1 MNLNVTSVLFVQQP
15 PFCDCSP
22 TLEDRSYSI
31 NKLPLIQCTSCDR
44 SFTGFLSPDQSTGHG
59 NFNPT
64 NEVPC
69 TFRFRCHW
77 FDHHMGTSADRD
89 SDMQPNCLYWLA
101 WRLHRLRLGDIR
113 IVHFD
118 KRAGKSII
126 SASDILKQGHMWE
139 FKQGRSIDTDVFLVH
154 TPKFIYSF
162 QLHWNYFSS
171 ELYFGNTSVISTIY
185 QPKPRLLIGSES
197 RGRWTSSG
205 RTAPRGYYFR

>member
-1 MNLNVTSVLFVQQP
+1 VAFILERTYGSLWDCGPMNLNMTSVLFVQQP

-101 WRLHRLRLGDIR
+101 WRLHSYDL
-113 IVHFD
+113 
-118 KRAGKSII
+118 
-126 SASDILKQGHMWE
+126 
-139 FKQGRSIDTDVFLVH
+139 
-154 TPKFIYSF
+154 
-162 QLHWNYFSS
+162 
-171 ELYFGNTSVISTIY
+171 VISESFISTNVQRSRSSQLRISLSKDTCGSLSKEEASILMYSSCTRQNSSTASNYTGTIF
-185 QPKPRLLIGSES
+185 LES
-197 RGRWTSSG
+197 STLA
-205 RTAPRGYYFR
+205 TQV